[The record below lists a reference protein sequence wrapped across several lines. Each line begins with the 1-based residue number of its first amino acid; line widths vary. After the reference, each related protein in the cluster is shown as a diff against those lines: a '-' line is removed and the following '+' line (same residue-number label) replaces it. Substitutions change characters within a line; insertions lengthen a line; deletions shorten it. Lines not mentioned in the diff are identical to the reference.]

1 MFWCLENYVFVFDV
15 FRIRV
20 TGEVRI
26 LELEQGIN
34 LLKLVSVSCYP
45 ILVSLFLHAIK
56 VLN

>member
-1 MFWCLENYVFVFDV
+1 MFVFDV